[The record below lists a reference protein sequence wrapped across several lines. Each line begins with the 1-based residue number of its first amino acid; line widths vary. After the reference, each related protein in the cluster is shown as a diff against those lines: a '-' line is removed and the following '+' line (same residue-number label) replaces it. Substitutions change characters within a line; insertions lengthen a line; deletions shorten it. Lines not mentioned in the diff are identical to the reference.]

1 MAFRTLR
8 DLPLAGKRVLLR
20 AGFDVPLENGR
31 VIDDTRIRA
40 LVPTMQFILD
50 AGASLVILSHQGR
63 PKGKPDP
70 QFSQEPLVPV
80 LSALLGRD
88 VAFCA
93 SCVGPEAEAAAK
105 ALEPGKVLL
114 LENLRYDAREEKNDP
129 AFARALSSLGDLY
142 VNDAFTNCHRAH
154 ASMVGL
160 PALLPSCVGLQLEDE
175 ITHLSAVQH
184 DPKRPLT
191 LVIAG
196 AKMETKV
203 PIIER
208 FLELGDDILLG
219 GAIAN
224 TFLAARGFDVGASL
238 HEPEQLDQ
246 AQEFM
251 LESEKEGDARIHVP
265 RDVVAASSD
274 AEAAASVDLP
284 VENVAGDMRILDI
297 GAVTA
302 ERYAAVIEASGMIVW
317 NGPVGR
323 YETDAFARGSV
334 RIAEAI
340 ARATAKGAISIV
352 GGGDTLDFHARA
364 KMPLSAYT
372 FVSTGG
378 GAMLDFIS
386 GATMPALQALRE
398 SKL

>member
-1 MAFRTLR
+1 MAFRSLH

-20 AGFDVPLENGR
+20 AGFDVPLENGA
-31 VIDDTRIRA
+31 VADATRIRA
-40 LVPTMQFILD
+40 LVPTMRFILD
-50 AGASLVILSHQGR
+50 AGASLVLLSHQGR

-70 QFSQEPLVPV
+70 QFSQRSLVPV
-80 LSALLGRD
+80 LSSLLGKD

-93 SCVGPEAEAAAK
+93 ECVGPEAEAAAQ
-105 ALEPGKVLL
+105 ALEPGDVLL
-114 LENLRYDAREEKNDP
+114 LENLRFDPREEKNDP
-129 AFARALSSLGDLY
+129 AFARALAVLGDVY

-160 PALLPSCVGLQLEDE
+160 PALLPSCMGLQLEEE
-175 ITHLSAVQH
+175 IKHLSSVQH

-224 TFLAARGFDVGASL
+224 TFLAARGFDIGASL
-238 HEPEQLDQ
+238 HEPEQLEQ

-265 RDVVAASSD
+265 RDVVAASTTD
-274 AEAAASVDLP
+274 DAAAFLDLP
-284 VENVAGDMRILDI
+284 VENIAGDMRVLDI

-302 ERYAAVIEASGMIVW
+302 ERYAAIIEKSGMIVW

-323 YETDAFARGSV
+323 YETEAFTRGSV

-352 GGGDTLDFHARA
+352 GGGDTLDFHTRT
-364 KMPLSAYT
+364 KMPLTAYT

-386 GATMPALQALRE
+386 GAPMPALEALER
-398 SKL
+398 SKR